1 MKKHILIVFGT
12 RPEAIKMMPVVMAL
26 RQSEDFTTTCV
37 VTAQHRE
44 QLDHVLRLFDVAPDI
59 DLNIMMQSQDLT
71 DITCMVLTGLR
82 DVLARLKPDMLLVHG
97 DTTTAMAASMAG
109 FFAGVP
115 VAHVEAGL
123 RTWDKQAPFPEE
135 ANRVV
140 ISHLAQL
147 HFAPTTT
154 ARNNLLREA
163 VAPESIL
170 LTGNT
175 VIDALLWMGQR
186 MGDQVPAELAGIL
199 GQSTAAVPRF
209 LLVTAHRRES
219 FGAPFEG
226 ICRALRRIAAAFPD
240 TRIIYPVHLNPN
252 IRDPAYR
259 LLGGIGNIHLI
270 DPVDYAV
277 MAWLLRHCVL
287 VLTDSGGL
295 QEEAPSFHKPVLVL
309 REKSER
315 LEAVEAG
322 LVAVVGT
329 AEEAIVAHT
338 QRLLTDPAA
347 YAAMATGANPFGDGQ
362 AARRIVEAL
371 RARL

>member
-1 MKKHILIVFGT
+1 
-12 RPEAIKMMPVVMAL
+12 MMPVVLAL
-26 RQSEDFTTTCV
+26 RQSDDFTTTCV

-44 QLDHVLRLFDVAPDI
+44 QLDHVLRLFGVVPEI
-59 DLNIMMQSQDLT
+59 DLNIMTQSQDLT
-71 DITCMVLTGLR
+71 DITCMVLTGMR
-82 DVLARLKPDMLLVHG
+82 DVLASVKPDMLLVHG

-147 HFAPTTT
+147 HFAPTIT
-154 ARNNLLREA
+154 ARDNLQREA
-163 VAPESIL
+163 VTPDSIVV
-170 LTGNT
+170 TGNT
-175 VIDALLWMGQR
+175 VIDALLWMEQR

-199 GQSTAAVPRF
+199 GQSAAAVPRF

-219 FGAPFEG
+219 FGVPFEN
-226 ICRALRRIAAAFPD
+226 ICRALRRIAVAFPD
-240 TRIIYPVHLNPN
+240 THIVYPVHLNPN
-252 IRDPAYR
+252 IRGPAHR
-259 LLGGIGNIHLI
+259 LLGGMGNIHLI

-277 MAWLLRHCVL
+277 MAWLLRHCFL

-295 QEEAPSFHKPVLVL
+295 QEEAPSFHKPVLVM

-315 LEAVEAG
+315 LEAVAAG
-322 LVAVVGT
+322 LIAVVGT
-329 AEEAIVAHT
+329 AEEAIVANT
-338 QRLLTDPAA
+338 QRLLTDPAS
-347 YAAMATGANPFGDGQ
+347 YEAMATGVNPFGDGK
-362 AARRIVEAL
+362 AAGRIVEAL